1 MGQLT
6 QEIVERPTRTFGA
19 NTEMNPK
26 EECKAV
32 LTRSQKRAQEEG
44 EDETQYKAYSSK
56 NIEALFVYF
65 VKILRWVP
73 TLIFYLFVGQV

>member
-44 EDETQYKAYSSK
+44 EAEEDQSREQRTNKGGEREETREVEKMVLTPKTKS
-56 NIEALFVYF
+56 
-65 VKILRWVP
+65 
-73 TLIFYLFVGQV
+73 